1 MPDLTQ
7 NALASLAASGAPDRE
22 IVAALGRK
30 MTGEEKALIDRT
42 RLAVRL
48 RKAAAKRAEQTKPRD
63 IAAAVQDGRSARSE
77 LDIWRARRIQR
88 EEYIAMG
95 ELVWRD
101 QVESATAMLWEMVGN
116 DLRHTLPG
124 EIADRMPNAGT
135 ANAARVAA
143 REAVETIIASWKKAG
158 AGINEECGPTGADTQ
173 PENVTRKNRRAVKP
187 R

>member
-1 MPDLTQ
+1 MKP
-7 NALASLAASGAPDRE
+7 AA
-22 IVAALGRK
+22 K
-30 MTGEEKALIDRT
+30 QT
-42 RLAVRL
+42 RAQHDAIAERVSA
-48 RKAAAKRAEQTKPRD
+48 AAAKRAKQPKPKD
-63 IAAAVQDGRSARSE
+63 IAAAINDGRSARSE

-101 QVESATAMLWEMVGN
+101 QVETATAMLWEMVGN

-124 EIADRMPNAGT
+124 EIADRMPNAGA

-158 AGINEECGPTGADTQ
+158 AGINEISGPTGTDTK
-173 PENVTRKNRRAVKP
+173 PENVTRQKRRAVKP